1 MAVARGLQQLSNT
14 TCELRCSLDQV
25 CPTIYSKVDVLWAD
39 AEDQYDN
46 KATSTN
52 YSSNFLQTAQVR
64 GVMWQAY
71 FVDTKGNVK
80 VLGSESTNELAQKM
94 CHSYLTTLLVESDN
108 IIEGLN
114 LNFSRMGRIPGV
126 PAACCILH

>member
-1 MAVARGLQQLSNT
+1 MVVARGLQQLSNT
-14 TCELRCSLDQV
+14 TCKLRCTLDQV

-64 GVMWQAY
+64 
-71 FVDTKGNVK
+71 
-80 VLGSESTNELAQKM
+80 
-94 CHSYLTTLLVESDN
+94 
-108 IIEGLN
+108 LN
-114 LNFSRMGRIPGV
+114 
-126 PAACCILH
+126 